1 MSGIADEKQDSGIF
15 AILAAI
21 NNTKTMKVRQLLIV
35 IAALALCACDK
46 HGTDPVIPDVSSDAV
61 FSFFKEINAVP
72 RPSLHEEKMR
82 EYLTSFAQARGL
94 RCQDAGGNII
104 IYKDATA
111 GMEQVPTVVLQTH
124 MDMVCVAAEGYS
136 IDFLTTGIEQ
146 ETVGGY
152 IQSKGNKTSLGAD
165 NGIGVAIVLA
175 ILDSK
180 EVRHGPLECLFTW
193 NEESGMSGAAALEPG
208 ILKGKYMLN
217 IDSEEDGYLLVGTAG
232 SVSVNAGWMYTPEA
246 APTGYAPFQLRVSG
260 LAGGH
265 SGVKINDGGANANK
279 LIADFLAEERIA
291 YRLVSFDGGSVANA
305 ITTQATS
312 VVLVPIDEISNFTQ
326 DFDNFMAVAKARHQ
340 DVDLDMSC
348 EAHNILG
355 TISCIPDDAA
365 ACLIGGLSKSPQGVI
380 EWSAV
385 VEGIFELSN
394 NIGIVATEEDNWY
407 VREMPRGFNMPGL
420 ERVASDIA
428 GAFPGAEITMT
439 DRFAPWSPDINGSLI
454 TYARDVYD
462 GMHTQPIGLFI
473 VGGGVEASMF
483 SVTYPD
489 MQIICYGPT
498 ILDAHTIMERVEIS
512 TVENVWKY
520 TLHLLG
526 EMSKLK

>member
-1 MSGIADEKQDSGIF
+1 
-15 AILAAI
+15 
-21 NNTKTMKVRQLLIV
+21 MKVHQLLTVIV
-35 IAALALCACDK
+35 ALALCACDK
-46 HGTDPVIPDVSSDAV
+46 RSVEPVIPDVSSDAV

-82 EYLTSFAQARGL
+82 EYLKAFAQQRNL
-94 RCQDAGGNII
+94 QWQDANGNII
-104 IYKDATA
+104 IYKAATP
-111 GMEQVPTVVLQTH
+111 GMETVPTAVLQTH
-124 MDMVCVAAEGYS
+124 MDMVCVAADGYS

-165 NGIGVAIVLA
+165 NGIGMAIVLA

-180 EVRHGPLECLFTW
+180 EVSHGPLECLFTW

-208 ILKGKYMLN
+208 ILKGKYMFN

-232 SVSVNAGWMYTPEA
+232 SVSINARQTFTPELI
-246 APTGYAPFQLRVSG
+246 PSGYIPYLLRVSG

-279 LIADFLAEERIA
+279 LIADFLSGERIP
-291 YRLVSFDGGSVANA
+291 YRLVSFEGGSVANA
-305 ITTQATS
+305 ITTQAS
-312 VVLVPIDEISNFTQ
+312 AVVLVPITDYADFKAH
-326 DFDNFMAVAKARHQ
+326 FDNFMAVAKAEHQ

-348 EAHNILG
+348 TVHIIIG
-355 TISCIPDDAA
+355 TLYCIPDDAA
-365 ACLIGGLSKSPQGVI
+365 SCLINGLSKSPQGVI
-380 EWSAV
+380 EWSTV
-385 VEGIFELSN
+385 VDGIFELSN
-394 NIGIVATEEDNWY
+394 NIGIVQTEADNWY

-420 ERVASDIA
+420 ERVASNIA
-428 GAFPGAEITMT
+428 SAFYGADITMT

-454 TYARDVYD
+454 TYAREVYD
-462 GMHTQPIGLFI
+462 GMHRKPIELFI

-483 SVTYPD
+483 SVSYPD

-498 ILDAHTIMERVEIS
+498 ILDAHTINERVEIS